1 MLWGFYFWPRYDWT
15 LSERRRA
22 LVERLR
28 DLAEPALRIP
38 RRVLEATNT
47 MATSSALLLA
57 LFRTG
62 R

>member
-1 MLWGFYFWPRYDWT
+1 MMWGFYLWPGCGLGLID
-15 LSERRRA
+15 RRRA

-38 RRVLEATNT
+38 RRVFEATNT

>member
-1 MLWGFYFWPRYDWT
+1 MWGFYLWPGCGLR

-28 DLAEPALRIP
+28 DLAEPALRTP
-38 RRVLEATNT
+38 RRVLAAANA
-47 MATSSALLLA
+47 MATSSATLLA

-62 R
+62 T

>member
-1 MLWGFYFWPRYDWT
+1 MRWGFYLWPGCGPG
-15 LSERRRA
+15 LSDIRRA

-28 DLAEPALRIP
+28 DLAEPALRTP
-38 RRVLEATNT
+38 RRVFEATNA
-47 MATSSALLLA
+47 MATSSAMLLA